1 MNNNAQMP
9 WNQDILNII
18 AIASYLISVEN
29 LSLNK
34 QQTSTDELNK
44 HLHEQ
49 DDILKEQND
58 RYLEKIIEQNN
69 EIINILRGGQ
79 YESKGN
85 D

>member
-1 MNNNAQMP
+1 MNDNAQMP
-9 WNQDILNII
+9 WNQDILNIV

>member
-69 EIINILRGGQ
+69 EIINILKGGRH
-79 YESKGN
+79 EGKRN